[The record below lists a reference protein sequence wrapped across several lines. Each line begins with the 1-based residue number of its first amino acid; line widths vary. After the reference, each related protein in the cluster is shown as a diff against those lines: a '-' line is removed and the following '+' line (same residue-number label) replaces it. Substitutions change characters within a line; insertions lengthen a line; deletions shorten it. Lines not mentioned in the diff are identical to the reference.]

1 MFVRLSAVRTWGP
14 LLKAIEKVRLVAV
27 KHETQPGTRLRGH
40 FMTTQV
46 LPLPEAVLS
55 GAYGETIFSTKKV
68 LHISFD
74 VGTVV

>member
-46 LPLPEAVLS
+46 AAHEAAS
-55 GAYGETIFSTKKV
+55 A
-68 LHISFD
+68 
-74 VGTVV
+74 